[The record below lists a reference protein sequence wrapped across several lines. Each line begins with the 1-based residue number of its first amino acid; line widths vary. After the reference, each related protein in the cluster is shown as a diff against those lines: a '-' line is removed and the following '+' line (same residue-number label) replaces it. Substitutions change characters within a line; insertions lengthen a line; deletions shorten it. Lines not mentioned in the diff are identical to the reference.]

1 MLYLGIDPHCKW
13 FAMDGFEKTTGEC
26 FRQKRVA
33 NEAEA
38 IREAF
43 ADLPM
48 PRSGVLEAGTNALAL
63 YRLLTTYF
71 EELIIV
77 APNKVWDRRRN
88 TSAKTDSRDAFALA
102 QALAEGRLRGI
113 YRPSETLQVGR
124 SLVRGRLQVT
134 RDITRLVNQ
143 LYALIRSYGFLV
155 EKKALTKKGRAWL
168 AEVKLPKKADT
179 VLKYMLK
186 RLDLLQTQERQ
197 LEAEITRWT
206 TIDPICRRLLTIPSV
221 GTFTALVLRVEI
233 GDIRRFKCA
242 DALINYTGLVPRVYQ
257 SSDKVRY
264 GQLTKAGNALL
275 RYVTMLYAQNVIRAR
290 QDTPFKRKYYR
301 LYKRH
306 DRDDLLLKIGRDFL
320 EVVHSMWTN
329 ESDWQY
335 PRQAVVSPTVSV
347 A

>member
-13 FAMDGFEKTTGEC
+13 FAMDGFEQTTGEC
-26 FRQKRVA
+26 FRHKRVA
-33 NEAEA
+33 NEADA

-43 ADLPM
+43 AELPR

-63 YRLLTTYF
+63 YRLLAPYF

-77 APNKVWDRRRN
+77 APNKVWDRRRD

-113 YRPSETLQVGR
+113 YRPNETIQIGR

-134 RDITRLVNQ
+134 RDITRLVSQ

-155 EKKALTKKGRAWL
+155 QKKALTQKGRAWL
-168 AEVKLPKKADT
+168 TEVTLPEEAAT
-179 VLKYMLK
+179 VLKFMLE
-186 RLDLLQTQERQ
+186 RLDTLQTQERA
-197 LEAEITRWT
+197 LEAEIARCALL
-206 TIDPICRRLLTIPSV
+206 DPICRHLVTIPSV
-221 GTFTALVLRVEI
+221 GPFTALVLRVEI
-233 GDIRRFKCA
+233 GDIRRFKSA

-257 SSDKVRY
+257 SSDRVRF
-264 GQLTKAGNALL
+264 GSLTKAGNSLL
-275 RYVTMLYAQNVIRAR
+275 RYVALFYAQNVIRNR

-301 LYKRH
+301 LCQRH
-306 DRDDLLLKIGRDFL
+306 DRSDLWLKIARDFL
-320 EVVHSMWTN
+320 EVVHSLWTH

-335 PRQAVVSPTVSV
+335 PRPAVARGLASV